1 MTMSDWYADATFVI
15 DLDRKSNTGGLLTM
29 GKVVIKK
36 TMNNKINTKSSTE
49 AELVASNDV
58 L

>member
-1 MTMSDWYADATFVI
+1 MSDWYADATFVI